1 MRRNW
6 MTLTTGLG
14 LLLVAGLV
22 AAAQQAPQG
31 GAPAGGARPAAPQGG
46 AAPAAAPQGAGGG
59 PGGMPGGAPPPP
71 LRLMSADVTDGT
83 QLAAKFTCTAGADAI
98 SPGLRWV
105 QAPRDTASFAL
116 IVHDMEPRPR
126 KANDDILHWM
136 VWNLPATANQLPQ
149 GIPSNIA
156 ELPDGSYQ
164 TNGNP
169 GQGGV
174 TGYRPPCPPQNV
186 PVAHHY
192 AFELYALDTKVN
204 LPPTATRADLMK
216 AMDGHISAHAS
227 IVAPFNR

>member
-6 MTLTTGLG
+6 MTLTTALG
-14 LLLVAGLV
+14 FLLTAGL
-22 AAAQQAPQG
+22 AAAAGQAPQG
-31 GAPAGGARPAAPQGG
+31 GGQGGAPQGSPAPAG
-46 AAPAAAPQGAGGG
+46 APQGAAPGPGG
-59 PGGMPGGAPPPP
+59 PGGPGGGGPPPP
-71 LRLMSADVTDGT
+71 LRLMSGDVTDGT
-83 QLAAKFTCTAGADAI
+83 QLAAKFTCAAGADAM

-105 QAPRDTASFAL
+105 QAPRETASFVL

-126 KANDDILHWM
+126 KGNDDILHWM

-169 GQGGV
+169 GQGGI
-174 TGYRPPCPPQNV
+174 TGYRPPCPPPNV
-186 PVAHHY
+186 PVPHHY
-192 AFELYALDTKVN
+192 AFELFALDTKLN
-204 LPPTATRADLMK
+204 LPPPATRADVMK

-227 IVAPFNR
+227 IVAPYNR